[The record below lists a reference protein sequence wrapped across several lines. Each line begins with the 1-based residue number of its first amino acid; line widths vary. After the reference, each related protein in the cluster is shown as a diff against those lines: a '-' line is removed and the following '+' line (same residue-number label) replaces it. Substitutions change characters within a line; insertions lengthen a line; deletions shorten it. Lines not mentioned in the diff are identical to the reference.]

1 MGIDHKESGMC
12 LQAFVEA
19 FFCLA
24 QKKYKSLPLHEQVAS
39 LIDFCEYHLAALD
52 EKRLLCGRG
61 VVERRSAVVACP
73 TDGLEGTPALHAPL
87 LNCTAA
93 AGKLAGCRS
102 HRYPGA
108 VSPGAGRD

>member
-1 MGIDHKESGMC
+1 MWELITGN
-12 LQAFVEA
+12 
-19 FFCLA
+19 
-24 QKKYKSLPLHEQVAS
+24 QVAS

-61 VVERRSAVVACP
+61 VAERRSAAVPCL
-73 TDGLEGTPALHAPL
+73 TDGLEGTAALHAPL
-87 LNCTAA
+87 LNRTAA
-93 AGKLAGCRS
+93 AGKFAGCRS